1 MKPDVTLG
9 GLLDLVGAQ
18 FLQTRFLVIPIV
30 LVVLLIGV
38 LEKHGL
44 QERAGDLIRRLTGAT
59 AGRVLLAYAAVR
71 QISIALGIV
80 IGSQASMVRPLVA
93 PMAEAAG
100 KAKHPGLSAK
110 LLERIRAHAAAVD
123 NVASFFGEDIFV
135 AVAGVLLIKG
145 FMAGLGI
152 QVGLWKTALW
162 GLPTAVA
169 GFLAIVWRTRALD
182 RGLRRDSRRK
192 DP

>member
-1 MKPDVTLG
+1 MKPDVTAG

-18 FLQTRFLVIPIV
+18 FLQTRYLVIPIV

-44 QERAGDLIRRLTGAT
+44 QERAGDLIRQLKGAT

-80 IGSQASMVRPLVA
+80 IGSQASMVRPLLA

-100 KAKHPGLSAK
+100 QAKNPGLSAK
-110 LLERIRAHAAAVD
+110 LLQRIRAHAAAID

-145 FMAGLGI
+145 FMEGLGI

-169 GFLAIVWRTRALD
+169 GFLAIAWRTRALD
-182 RGLRRDSRRK
+182 RSLKRDHRRK